1 MLTLRDLYEVN
12 LGLAQPGAPISFY
25 DVEKGIVSAAPVR
38 PPAIIHNCDI
48 ENTLIGEGSVFHV
61 RCILRADGVSELT
74 TPSSSLQWLST
85 LAGPSWQ
92 ISAEEHYLASVRI
105 CVMYGHDPSAEFD
118 RRGGHDQEV
127 LVLDRQGAK
136 R

>member
-48 ENTLIGEGSVFHV
+48 ENTLIGEGSVLHV
-61 RCILRADGVSELT
+61 RADAFSDLT
-74 TPSSSLQWLST
+74 PCNHENCCQMVARLSR
-85 LAGPSWQ
+85 Q
-92 ISAEEHYLASVRI
+92 FSAEAHYLAPGRI
-105 CVMYGHDPSAEFD
+105 CMMHGRDPSAEVD
-118 RRGGHDQEV
+118 QRRGPRSGDPC
-127 LVLDRQGAK
+127 G
-136 R
+136 

>member
-48 ENTLIGEGSVFHV
+48 ENTLIGEGSVLHV
-61 RCILRADGVSELT
+61 RCVLRADEVSHAFILIAMVVYVGRT
-74 TPSSSLQWLST
+74 V
-85 LAGPSWQ
+85 LA
-92 ISAEEHYLASVRI
+92 
-105 CVMYGHDPSAEFD
+105 
-118 RRGGHDQEV
+118 V
-127 LVLDRQGAK
+127 LC
-136 R
+136 